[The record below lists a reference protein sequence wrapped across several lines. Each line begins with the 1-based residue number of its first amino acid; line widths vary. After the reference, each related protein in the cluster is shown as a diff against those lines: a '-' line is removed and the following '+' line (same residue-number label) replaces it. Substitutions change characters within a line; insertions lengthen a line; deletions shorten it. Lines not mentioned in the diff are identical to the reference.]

1 MWAASL
7 RAKQTEL
14 KRQRAALT
22 DEELALYDCL
32 KRARLDNINRDFY
45 RVGYIEGSARAAG
58 LAAPPARDAH
68 YLLIRGSLRK
78 FWA

>member
-1 MWAASL
+1 MGGW
-7 RAKQTEL
+7 RAEQAERE
-14 KRQRAALT
+14 RQLAERT

-58 LAAPPARDAH
+58 LATAVRNARLPLDS
-68 YLLIRGSLRK
+68 GS
-78 FWA
+78 